1 MNNYHIDGVSGSGK
15 TTVCEELRRRGYQT
29 IDADEELAY
38 FGNPETGEP
47 EEKTERKDFVKHWI
61 WDKEKALLELN
72 KKSDKPTFFC
82 GGTMN
87 LEHFANHFKK
97 TFILYIDDET
107 LKYRLANR
115 TNNDF
120 GKHPD
125 ELAIQL
131 EWNQKV
137 ANHAKEKNF
146 VLIDA
151 TRPVSEVV
159 DEILSHIK

>member
-15 TTVCEELRRRGYQT
+15 TTVCEELKRRGYQT
-29 IDADEELAY
+29 VDADEELAY

-47 EEKTERKDFVKHWI
+47 DEKTERKDFVKNWI
-61 WDKEKALLELN
+61 WDKEKTLLELN

-87 LEHFANHFKK
+87 LEHFAEYFKK
-97 TFILYIDDET
+97 TFILHIDDET

-115 TNNDF
+115 INNDF

-125 ELAIQL
+125 ELAMQL
-131 EWNQKV
+131 EWNTKALKNAEQKG
-137 ANHAKEKNF
+137 AII
-146 VLIDA
+146 IDA
-151 TRPVSEVV
+151 TKSVEEVV
-159 DEILSHIK
+159 DEILSYI